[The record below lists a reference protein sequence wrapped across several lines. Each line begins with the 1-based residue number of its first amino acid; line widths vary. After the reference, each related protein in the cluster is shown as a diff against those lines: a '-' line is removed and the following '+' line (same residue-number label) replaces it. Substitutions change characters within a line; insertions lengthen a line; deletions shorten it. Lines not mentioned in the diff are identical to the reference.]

1 MRLKMKMK
9 TIGVV
14 ALIFGVIAVAGVFL
28 EWIYVPLSDTSVTGW
43 DIFDER
49 INDSWLDYIPLAS
62 VILGALCF
70 VIGILSLASRG
81 PNLASGFLLLI
92 FGIACLVL
100 PIYMYYDML
109 SFIVTDY
116 GYTWSE
122 VLDMYQPGIGGYLEI
137 VSGFV
142 LFIFGILGLTVKE

>member
-1 MRLKMKMK
+1 
-9 TIGVV
+9 
-14 ALIFGVIAVAGVFL
+14 
-28 EWIYVPLSDTSVTGW
+28 
-43 DIFDER
+43 
-49 INDSWLDYIPLAS
+49 
-62 VILGALCF
+62 VILGIVFCCWNF
-70 VIGILSLASRG
+70 SLASRG
-81 PNLASGFLLLI
+81 PNLASEFLLLI

-109 SFIVTDY
+109 SFFVTDY